1 MLTLRYSKSYVNFGF
16 FMKARLNRKMGY
28 TLVEMLAVVSII
40 GILSA
45 VGVSSLTSALDN
57 NRQKDAAVNIAGFLT
72 QVATLSKGREDV
84 VCVQRSGDR
93 TIEAGTCAKGGED
106 KYVMDETIATISL
119 DERFKFGCPSSVTA
133 SFEGSDWVAG
143 NTVTPFLPKFGLSN
157 LPVSGFVC
165 ATYSSGESRYSIAVK
180 PQKENKLVRKIYIS
194 NSWYD
199 R

>member
-16 FMKARLNRKMGY
+16 FMKARMNRKMGY

-93 TIEAGTCAKGGED
+93 TIEAGVCGKNTEGN
-106 KYVMDETIATISL
+106 YSVSETLASFVL
-119 DERFKFGCPSSVTA
+119 DERFKLGCPSSVTA
-133 SFEGSDWVAG
+133 TFGGSDWVAESA
-143 NTVTPFLPKFGLSN
+143 VTPFLPKFGLSN
-157 LPVSGFVC
+157 FPVSGFVC
-165 ATYSSGESRYSIAVK
+165 ATYNSGEARYSIAVK
-180 PQKENKLVRKIYIS
+180 PQNENKIVRKIYIS
-194 NSWYD
+194 NGWYD